1 MAVSWGLHI
10 DLPGRGDAA
19 ARAALEHQSGVSLP
33 DDIRRLILEHAG
45 DAAEPSAIGVGQRSE
60 TPVGSVLH
68 AGGRTDHKRF
78 TYSIEWVLGSLAEW
92 SGTHAPGALR
102 LFPFAS
108 NTATGYFCLYY
119 RQSAANP
126 PIVFVDFN

>member
-1 MAVSWGLHI
+1 M
-10 DLPGRGDAA
+10 
-19 ARAALEHQSGVSLP
+19 
-33 DDIRRLILEHAG
+33 
-45 DAAEPSAIGVGQRSE
+45 
-60 TPVGSVLH
+60 LH

-108 NTATGYFCLYY
+108 NTATGYFCLDY

-126 PIVFVDFN
+126 PIVFVDFNYDFDEPSAVLPVAPDLVTLLADLHD